1 MAAMKTVKQACQP
14 ANENG
19 VRKKGRGIGE
29 ENHWSQNSH
38 SMDVDDDDTELLIL
52 LSDSDERRELTA
64 AGSDLD
70 LAFQLQMQEAIKVSS
85 TSKPSSSSYLE
96 LVDALL
102 RNMKDNLNCMRHD
115 QAFARE
121 IIDVPDVDSTRTED
135 CFEIPYALFASS
147 NEEVF
152 RVYFRGLVSD
162 ETVMNVKMPFAG
174 IGVAICDN
182 SDCCLFESRKS
193 FLIGG
198 NEGEDDVVELKGLIE
213 ALNSSVTLGLK
224 RVQIFC
230 NSNSVYQ
237 FLTGKRKPTDN
248 KIVTLINHLNHI
260 QTKFAYFSPVP
271 VKHNDVKFAYQ
282 LAKDAILSHAT
293 KLAENTSRKTLLEQC
308 TICFEY
314 IYIGQMFSINECLH
328 RYCFSCMRK
337 HVEAKLHQGKLPKC
351 PHEECKSDIE
361 IETCKSFL
369 NPRLYD
375 IMSSHVKEASIPPS
389 EKVYCPI
396 SSCSALMSKTELQEH
411 ASTSSKESGKRKCVK
426 CHRLFCINCNAAWHD
441 SMTCCEYI
449 ESFEYKSAN
458 EAKLESLA
466 SSKKWRQCIKCKNL
480 VELAAGYVDMSFAT
494 RVELSG
500 LKRNPR
506 ANVQFGMRATLYM
519 FE

>member
-1 MAAMKTVKQACQP
+1 
-14 ANENG
+14 
-19 VRKKGRGIGE
+19 
-29 ENHWSQNSH
+29 
-38 SMDVDDDDTELLIL
+38 MDVDDDDTELLIL

-85 TSKPSSSSYLE
+85 TSKPSSSSSSSHQPYFPLNETQYSPSGTAGKIVKHEREHSYLE
-96 LVDALL
+96 LVDAQL

-121 IIDVPDVDSTRTED
+121 IIDVPDVDLTRTED

-174 IGVAICDN
+174 IGVAICDK

-193 FLIGG
+193 FLIDG

-213 ALNSSVTLGLK
+213 ALNSAVTLGLK

-230 NSNSVYQ
+230 NCNSVYQ

-314 IYIGQMFSINECLH
+314 TYI
-328 RYCFSCMRK
+328 
-337 HVEAKLHQGKLPKC
+337 
-351 PHEECKSDIE
+351 D
-361 IETCKSFL
+361 
-369 NPRLYD
+369 
-375 IMSSHVKEASIPPS
+375 
-389 EKVYCPI
+389 
-396 SSCSALMSKTELQEH
+396 
-411 ASTSSKESGKRKCVK
+411 
-426 CHRLFCINCNAAWHD
+426 
-441 SMTCCEYI
+441 
-449 ESFEYKSAN
+449 
-458 EAKLESLA
+458 
-466 SSKKWRQCIKCKNL
+466 
-480 VELAAGYVDMSFAT
+480 VDMSFAT